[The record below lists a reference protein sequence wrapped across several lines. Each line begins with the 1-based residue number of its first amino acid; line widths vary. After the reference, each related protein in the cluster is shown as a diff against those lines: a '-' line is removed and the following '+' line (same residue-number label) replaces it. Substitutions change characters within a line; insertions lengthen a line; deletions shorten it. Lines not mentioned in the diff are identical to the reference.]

1 MEFSLYE
8 KCMEVSLTQS
18 SLYVTKVPSYET
30 FSLLSSSINTC
41 LSARQN
47 TSTCE
52 RDDISAK
59 SPISLSD
66 TWFYLDPNINLS
78 NRDRWRRVSLF
89 WPDWQASR
97 NQGMGLIEFN
107 GDLLLYSSLPQND
120 LELNGFV
127 LIPGPTMRSLMKN
140 FGATD
145 DDLALM
151 ESSYFHERLPP
162 DLQPVM
168 KHRKNAFHRVLID
181 QGTRVNKSCRQ

>member
-1 MEFSLYE
+1 M
-8 KCMEVSLTQS
+8 T
-18 SLYVTKVPSYET
+18 
-30 FSLLSSSINTC
+30 
-41 LSARQN
+41 
-47 TSTCE
+47 
-52 RDDISAK
+52 
-59 SPISLSD
+59 
-66 TWFYLDPNINLS
+66 
-78 NRDRWRRVSLF
+78 
-89 WPDWQASR
+89 
-97 NQGMGLIEFN
+97 
-107 GDLLLYSSLPQND
+107 SLPRVLFLCLTLGFISTQTSICQTETGGGESRCFDPIDKLQEIKND

-162 DLQPVM
+162 VLQPVM